1 MIENRSCLRVG
12 PAGNSQLFYDEG
24 HQQTAQAFAWQRQR
38 FSLDAFELP
47 FGRGTNM
54 SLDTAGQIGR
64 AARADDVALS
74 AHAPYYINLA
84 NTDQA
89 LAEKSVGYILD
100 TARLLN
106 EMGGTRVVVHVGS
119 PKAGSRLAAMARC
132 ADRLLEAREA
142 LKRVGLGHIRL
153 CLETMGRP
161 GLLGTFDEI
170 LELVRL
176 DGSFLPC
183 LDFAHLHAISGGGLN
198 SGEDFAGILDRLEA
212 ALGADRAR
220 QAHMHFSRIEY
231 GVKGEIRHRTFAE
244 EGFGPDFN
252 HLAPLLVSR
261 GYCGTLICESRGTMA
276 EDAAAMKA
284 ALAAQ
289 MSGNSAAA
297 VCKARG
303 M

>member
-1 MIENRSCLRVG
+1 MTESHSCLRVG
-12 PAGNSQLFYDEG
+12 PAGNSQLFYDQG
-24 HQQTAQAFAWQRQR
+24 HQQTAQAFAWQRLH
-38 FSLDAFELP
+38 FGLDAFELP

-54 SLDTAGQIGR
+54 SKDTAAQIGR
-64 AARADDVALS
+64 AAQESDVSLS

-84 NTDQA
+84 NPDQG
-89 LAEKSVGYILD
+89 LAEKSIAYILD
-100 TARLLN
+100 TARLLGL
-106 EMGGTRVVVHVGS
+106 MGGARVVVHVGS
-119 PKAGSRLAAMARC
+119 PKGGSRAAAMERC
-132 ADRLLEAREA
+132 AGRLLEARET
-142 LKRVGLGHIRL
+142 LVREGLGSIRL

-161 GLLGTFDEI
+161 GLLGTLDEV

-176 DGSFLPC
+176 DNSFLPC
-183 LDFAHLHAISGGGLN
+183 LDFAHLHAISSGGL
-198 SGEDFAGILDRLEA
+198 SGGEDFAKLLGRLEA
-212 ALGADRAR
+212 ALGVDRAR
-220 QAHMHFSRIEY
+220 QAHMHFSRIEF
-231 GVKGEIRHRTFAE
+231 GSKGEIRHRTFAE

-297 VCKARG
+297 VCKAG
-303 M
+303 GL